1 MAGFWDKENIDIC
14 IEMIKLVAAILK
26 NGRHLY
32 YMFLFMLKMVQLYSS
47 FIIIHI

>member
-14 IEMIKLVAAILK
+14 IEIIKISGGHLE

-32 YMFLFMLKMVQLYSS
+32 YMVLFMLQMVQLYSS